1 MLLKQ
6 TIAFIGAG
14 NMASSLINGLIHS
27 GVDPQSIWATART
40 PSKLDALHTRFGVQ
54 TTTDNHKAVSM
65 AHIVVLAV
73 KPYQACVVCQTL
85 RDAIQTQNPLV
96 ISIMAGIDTAALQT
110 VLVDNIAIARL
121 MPNTPCT
128 IGKGVS
134 ALYANANVNAIQR
147 GIVNDIAR
155 SIGVG
160 VWLDDE
166 DLMHTATALAG
177 SGPAYFY
184 LFMQALIDAATTMGL
199 PAETARLM
207 TLHTASGAT
216 TLATK
221 SDQSLTTLREQV
233 TSPNG
238 TTARAIE
245 TFCQKGLDNLVKCA
259 IKDAR
264 QRSIELGQAFNKPDK
279 I

>member
-27 GVDPQSIWATART
+27 GVDPKSIWSTART
-40 PSKLDALHTRFGVQ
+40 PSKLDALHARFGVH
-54 TTTDNHKAVSM
+54 TTTDNHKAVSL
-65 AHIVVLAV
+65 ADIVILAV
-73 KPYQACVVCQTL
+73 KPYQACAVCQTL
-85 RDAIQTQNPLV
+85 RDVIQTQKPLV
-96 ISIMAGIDTAALQT
+96 ISVMAGVGTAALQA
-110 VLVDNIAIARL
+110 VLADDIAIARL
-121 MPNTPCT
+121 MPNTPCA

-134 ALYANANVNAIQR
+134 ALYANANVNALQR
-147 GIVNDIAR
+147 DIVDDIAR
-155 SIGVG
+155 AVGIGI
-160 VWLDDE
+160 WLENE

-184 LFMQALIDAATTMGL
+184 LFMQTLSDAAIAMGL

-207 TLHTASGAT
+207 TLHTALGAA
-216 TLATK
+216 TLAINAE
-221 SDQSLTTLREQV
+221 QSLPTLREQV

-238 TTARAIE
+238 VTARAIE
-245 TFCQKGLDNLVKCA
+245 TFCQKGLDNIVKCA

-264 QRSIELGQAFNKPDK
+264 QRSIELGQAL
-279 I
+279 